1 MRARELLRRLDGLE
15 VAALSSVSLAEAI
28 AASVRDGRLPAGVE
42 LPSERDLAAALDRS
56 RGTVGRAYER
66 LRADGLAHSRQGAAT
81 TIGCCAGP
89 WASSR
94 AAELDPILPVLD
106 ARTPTRSE
114 RVIDL
119 RAVRWPAVAAGP
131 PAADPDPVPAAS
143 DDPMLALRRQLA
155 DRLGGW
161 GVPADPNQLTLVD
174 GEIRA
179 LEVVLAALVRPG
191 DRVLVPALTD
201 PRVLALLRVRGLHP
215 VPLPVDRD
223 GRADVPG
230 WLTRLR
236 SRAAPVAVVTATHA
250 APSGTVLRPHER
262 RLLVEAAAAGDVA
275 LVDDLSHA
283 ELWTESPPP
292 AALTSFDGDERTV
305 TVASTSASAP
315 PGADVGWIHTPSGAL
330 AERLRAVAAAI
341 DAAPAIPVATAALR
355 AAGDQDRLLGPRRQ
369 HLIDRTAAT
378 IRVVTPAAPL
388 LSVAPGDGGPLRL
401 LHLGGVTGSAA
412 AEAAR
417 DRGVLVHAGS
427 AASVGAGD
435 PSSLVVSL
443 TAPTQ
448 DLVTGLRV
456 LIDVVRDLA

>member
-15 VAALSSVSLAEAI
+15 GAALSSVSLAEAI

-42 LPSERDLAAALDRS
+42 LPSERDLAATLGRS
-56 RGTVGRAYER
+56 RGTIGRAYER
-66 LRADGLAHSRQGAAT
+66 LRADRLAHTRQGAGT

-94 AAELDPILPVLD
+94 AAELEPILPVLEGG
-106 ARTPTRSE
+106 TPTRSE
-114 RVIDL
+114 RVVDL
-119 RAVRWPAVAAGP
+119 RTVRWPTAA
-131 PAADPDPVPAAS
+131 AARPAAS
-143 DDPMLALRRQLA
+143 DPAPAPSHDRLLALRRDLA
-155 DRLGGW
+155 DRLGGS
-161 GVPADPNQLTLVD
+161 GLPGDPEQLTVVD
-174 GEIRA
+174 GAMRA
-179 LEVVLAALVRPG
+179 LEVVLATLVRPG
-191 DRVLVPALTD
+191 DRVLVPASTD

-236 SRAAPVAVVTATHA
+236 SRAAPVAVMTATHG
-250 APSGTVLRPHER
+250 APSGFVLRSHER
-262 RLLVEAAAAGDVA
+262 RLLVEAAADGDVT

-283 ELWTESPPP
+283 ELWIETRPP
-292 AALTSFDGDERTV
+292 AALASFDRDERTV

-315 PGADVGWIHTPSGAL
+315 PGAGVGWIHTPSGAL
-330 AERLRAVAAAI
+330 AERLRAVAVAI
-341 DAAPAIPVATAALR
+341 DAEPSPPVTDAALR
-355 AAGDQDRLLGPRRQ
+355 AADDRDGLLGSRRQ
-369 HLIDRTAAT
+369 HLIDHTAAT
-378 IRVVTPAAPL
+378 IRLVTPVAPL
-388 LSVAPGDGGPLRL
+388 VSVASSEGGPLRL

-417 DRGVLVHAGS
+417 DRGVLVHPGS

-435 PSSLVVSL
+435 PPSVVVSL
-443 TAPTQ
+443 TSPTR
-448 DLVTGLRV
+448 DLITGLRV